1 MTVFETALLS
11 KTDNLYRGFTPA
23 AVDRACW
30 SDTLNSVPYAN
41 QPDVPF
47 YLITATG
54 DRLIASVGNP
64 LLALT

>member
-23 AVDRACW
+23 AVDRAFW

-41 QPDVPF
+41 QPDVSF

>member
-1 MTVFETALLS
+1 VTVFETAILS

-23 AVDRACW
+23 AADRAFW

>member
-23 AVDRACW
+23 AVDRAFW

-41 QPDVPF
+41 QPDVSF
-47 YLITATG
+47 YLVTETG
-54 DRLIASVGNP
+54 DRLIESVGNP

>member
-11 KTDNLYRGFTPA
+11 KTDNFYRGFTPA
-23 AVDRACW
+23 AMDRTFW

-41 QPDVPF
+41 NPDVPF
-47 YLITATG
+47 YLITSTG

>member
-23 AVDRACW
+23 VVDRAFW
-30 SDTLNSVPYAN
+30 ADTLNSVPYAN
-41 QPDVPF
+41 NPDVPF
-47 YLITATG
+47 YLITAG
-54 DRLIASVGNP
+54 NDRLIASVGNP

>member
-23 AVDRACW
+23 AVDRAFW

-54 DRLIASVGNP
+54 DRLIESVGNP

>member
-23 AVDRACW
+23 AVDRAFW
-30 SDTLNSVPYAN
+30 SDTLNSAPYAN

-47 YLITATG
+47 YLVTETG
-54 DRLIASVGNP
+54 DRLIESVGNP
-64 LLALT
+64 FLALT